1 MPSRKR
7 SRSRKRKGSKKHSRK
22 SRSRKSRSRSRRRRT
37 SVYRGRG
44 GSLNTVKQLRKMA
57 KMCHVKNYSK
67 MKKSRLVNAIKMS
80 RGGACA

>member
-1 MPSRKR
+1 MPRK
-7 SRSRKRKGSKKHSRK
+7 SSKKRK
-22 SRSRKSRSRSRRRRT
+22 SRSRKRRSKSRSRSRSRRHSRRRRRS

-67 MKKSRLVNAIKMS
+67 MKKSRLVHAIKMS